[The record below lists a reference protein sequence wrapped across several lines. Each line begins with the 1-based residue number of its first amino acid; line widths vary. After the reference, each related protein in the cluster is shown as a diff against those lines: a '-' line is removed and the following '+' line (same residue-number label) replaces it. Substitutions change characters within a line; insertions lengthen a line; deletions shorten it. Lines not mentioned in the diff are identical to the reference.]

1 MAEIVEFPG
10 PGTREERREALRR
23 LLHEWWDPPAELIDT
38 LPKAGIQL
46 KYLSH
51 VWVSRALSEID
62 PEWTWAPMSYDDAGQ
77 PVFDRDDQGRPVGF
91 WITVTLCGTTMPGYG
106 SVEPGKHDAVKELI
120 GDALRN
126 AGMRRGC
133 AGKLWTKDKAK
144 RAPAKKKE
152 AMPDAVAAV
161 DDPSPHHEKA
171 AGKEA
176 YDSLVK
182 EYGEEIV
189 NGALATFD
197 VSRFSELTPDKLNLI
212 RASLLQRAR
221 LVDENG

>member
-1 MAEIVEFPG
+1 
-10 PGTREERREALRR
+10 
-23 LLHEWWDPPAELIDT
+23 
-38 LPKAGIQL
+38 
-46 KYLSH
+46 
-51 VWVSRALSEID
+51 
-62 PEWTWAPMSYDDAGQ
+62 MSYDDAGQ
-77 PVFDRDDQGRPVGF
+77 PVFDRDQQGRPVGL
-91 WITVTLCGTTMPGYG
+91 WITLTLCGTTIPGYG
-106 SVEPGKHDAVKELI
+106 SVEAGKHDAVKELI

-126 AGMRRGC
+126 AGMRRGV
-133 AGKLWTKDKAK
+133 AGKLWTKDKPK
-144 RAPAKKKE
+144 KAPAKKKE
-152 AMPDAVAAV
+152 PLPAAAEPPDDA
-161 DDPSPHHEKA
+161 PHHEKA

-189 NGALATFD
+189 NGALATFN